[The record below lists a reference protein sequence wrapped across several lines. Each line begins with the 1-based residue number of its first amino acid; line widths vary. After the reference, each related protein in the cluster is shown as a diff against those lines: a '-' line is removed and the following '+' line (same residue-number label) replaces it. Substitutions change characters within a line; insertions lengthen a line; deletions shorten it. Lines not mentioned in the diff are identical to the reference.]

1 MTRCGRREILAPM
14 MRVRAIVPAGMVYA
28 VAPTAAVIMGD
39 SLMYVVLPVAAV
51 EFGAGSQYGLSASFW
66 IGLALSINR
75 FVRLASNAFAASL
88 YQWFGVRWPFVGS
101 IVLGALTTL
110 AYGLGSG
117 LVVLL
122 AARALW
128 GVAYSCMRLAAH
140 LTAFAVGTSEIRGRL
155 MGFFNSGQRSG
166 SLVAVTAGALLYQ
179 LTSKEV
185 TFTVL
190 AGVGLLGVI
199 VAVRVPD
206 LRPERVR
213 PTVKGLLER
222 LNAWDLAVSRLPGYG
237 RRLRLPL
244 LSISLMSFA
253 TAFAANGLAIAT
265 VAPYIAEFADENGE
279 LFGGPLAV
287 VTLAGLMVGFRWA
300 CDLGLGVPLGHLSD
314 RIGRRASIAYGMVVM
329 FGSLALMAL
338 VRLRGRRLSRD
349 AAVVRVRRG
358 SGRGPGR
365 CDGRDID
372 GSNQSC
378 SDGPVRDVV
387 RPGGGAG
394 AVRWIPHCRQDRL
407 PGWVSCGGGAAAGN
421 LGAVRGCYTE
431 AVAAGGGVDW

>member
-14 MRVRAIVPAGMVYA
+14 MRMKAIVPAGMVYA

-88 YQWFGVRWPFVGS
+88 YQWLGVRWPFVGS

-140 LTAFAVGTSEIRGRL
+140 LTAFAVGTSEMRGRL

-185 TFTVL
+185 TFAVL
-190 AGVGLLGVI
+190 AGVGLLGVV

-338 VRLRGRRLSRD
+338 FDSAIAALVGMPLLFASGVGVGAALD
-349 AAVVRVRRG
+349 AAMGETSTDRTRAAAM
-358 SGRGPGR
+358 GRYATWY
-365 CDGRDID
+365 D
-372 GSNQSC
+372 
-378 SDGPVRDVV
+378 
-387 RPGGGAG
+387 
-394 AVRWIPHCRQDRL
+394 L
-407 PGWVSCGGGAAAGN
+407 GAALGPFAGF
-421 LGAVRGCYTE
+421 LIADRIGFQGGFL
-431 AVAAGGGVDW
+431 VAAVLLLGTWGLYVVATRRR

>member
-1 MTRCGRREILAPM
+1 M
-14 MRVRAIVPAGMVYA
+14 MRMRAIVPAGMVYA

-75 FVRLASNAFAASL
+75 FVRLASNACAATL

-140 LTAFAVGTSEIRGRL
+140 LMAFAVGTSEMRGRL

-222 LNAWDLAVSRLPGYG
+222 LKRLGPRRVETPG
-237 RRLRLPL
+237 LWPQAPASSPL
-244 LSISLMSFA
+244 HQ
-253 TAFAANGLAIAT
+253 
-265 VAPYIAEFADENGE
+265 P
-279 LFGGPLAV
+279 
-287 VTLAGLMVGFRWA
+287 
-300 CDLGLGVPLGHLSD
+300 
-314 RIGRRASIAYGMVVM
+314 
-329 FGSLALMAL
+329 
-338 VRLRGRRLSRD
+338 
-349 AAVVRVRRG
+349 
-358 SGRGPGR
+358 
-365 CDGRDID
+365 
-372 GSNQSC
+372 
-378 SDGPVRDVV
+378 DVV
-387 RPGGGAG
+387 RDGVCGERPGNRHGGP
-394 AVRWIPHCRQDRL
+394 VHCRVCGRETE
-407 PGWVSCGGGAAAGN
+407 SCSAGPSPW
-421 LGAVRGCYTE
+421 LRSPA
-431 AVAAGGGVDW
+431 